1 MPGITSAF
9 IDNVAKPI
17 TITMEL
23 QMTSRNLAQFN
34 PFSMPIPEIT
44 LTSDPIN
51 IFRIIHDMGICDLDP
66 DDQAKVNAFLNIGG
80 PTEMTTAP

>member
-17 TITMEL
+17 TITLEL

-34 PFSMPIPEIT
+34 PLSMPIPEIT
-44 LTSDPIN
+44 PTSDPIN
-51 IFRIIHDMGICDLDP
+51 KFRITNDMGICMLSHISLALGSDR
-66 DDQAKVNAFLNIGG
+66 
-80 PTEMTTAP
+80 